1 MKALFGVG
9 VLLIVL
15 GITSLFIAI
24 PQREQHGV
32 KIGDA
37 SIGVQTETS
46 RKVAPAVSAALIIGG
61 AVLVFAGRRRTAA

>member
-9 VLLIVL
+9 VLLVVL
-15 GITSLFIAI
+15 GIASLFIAI

-46 RKVAPAVSAALIIGG
+46 RKVAPAVSAALVVGG
-61 AVLVFAGRRRTAA
+61 AVLMFAGRRRASA

>member
-15 GITSLFIAI
+15 GIASLFFAI

-61 AVLVFAGRRRTAA
+61 AVLVFAGRGRATA